1 MQRVPSEKMKQRP
14 IIIVLAAGHGKR
26 FQGAQHKLAQPLG
39 STPVLSCT
47 LHQVL
52 ASQLPVLVVT
62 TPALA
67 ELANQSVA
75 MRDIV
80 VIPADAPGPGM
91 GQSIAAGVAAR
102 SNAPGWLVLP
112 GDMPLVSP
120 QTLQAVA
127 AELAHHTVVL
137 AQHQGL
143 HGYPVGFSAEL
154 YSELMALKG
163 DQSERRLMAR
173 YPAYAVSVNDPGV
186 LLDVNTQAD
195 WVANR
200 LEDV

>member
-1 MQRVPSEKMKQRP
+1 MKQRP
-14 IIIVLAAGHGKR
+14 TIIVLAAGHGKR
-26 FQGAQHKLAQPLG
+26 FQGTQHKLAQPMG
-39 STPVLSCT
+39 GIPVLSLT
-47 LHQVL
+47 LHQAL
-52 ASQLPVLVVT
+52 ASQLSVLVVT

-80 VIPADAPGPGM
+80 VIPADRPSASM

-102 SNAPGWLVLP
+102 SNASGWLVLP
-112 GDMPLVSP
+112 GDMPLVSS
-120 QTLQAVA
+120 QTIQAVA
-127 AELAHHTVVL
+127 GELAHHTVVL

-154 YSELMALKG
+154 YSELMALKSP
-163 DQSERRLMAR
+163 QSERRLMAR
-173 YPAYAVSVNDPGV
+173 YPAHAVSVNDPGV

-195 WVANR
+195 LVTTR
-200 LEDV
+200 LVDAD